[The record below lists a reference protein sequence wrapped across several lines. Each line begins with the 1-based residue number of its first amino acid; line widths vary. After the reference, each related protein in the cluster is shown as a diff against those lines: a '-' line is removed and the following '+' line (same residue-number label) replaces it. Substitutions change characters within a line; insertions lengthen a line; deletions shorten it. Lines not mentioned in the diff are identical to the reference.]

1 MKQEIVYVIVVNK
14 AFDCD
19 EEENVVLVTTDK
31 DKAYKKMDELRNE
44 VYFYSVDNGYCFKEC
59 DNCLEAYEDGYA
71 SHNHFYVNLYEKTLV
86 N

>member
-31 DKAYKKMDELRNE
+31 DKARKKMDELRNE

>member
-1 MKQEIVYVIVVNK
+1 MKEEIVYVIVVNK
-14 AFDCD
+14 AFDYD

-31 DKAYKKMDELRNE
+31 DKARKKMDELRNE
-44 VYFYSVDNGYCFKEC
+44 VYIYSVDNGYCFEEG

-71 SHNHFYVNLYEKTLV
+71 SHEHFYVNFYEKTLV